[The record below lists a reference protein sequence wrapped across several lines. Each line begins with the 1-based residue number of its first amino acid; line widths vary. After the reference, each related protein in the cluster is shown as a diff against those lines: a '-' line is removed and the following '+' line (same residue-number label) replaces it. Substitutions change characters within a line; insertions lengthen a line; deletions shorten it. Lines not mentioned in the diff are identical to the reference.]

1 MSPKTLEVI
10 PFIIFYTNLID
21 HVVEDTLAFET
32 ALHTDWENN
41 SVSSYTLIGPVLT
54 LHGGHLSID
63 ILTTESDSAARS
75 SSDNFVGCCQHQL
88 RRTGSNLRHVFP
100 VPSIQMCY
108 RHMDIL

>member
-41 SVSSYTLIGPVLT
+41 SVSSYFDWTCFDFT
-54 LHGGHLSID
+54 WWS
-63 ILTTESDSAARS
+63 
-75 SSDNFVGCCQHQL
+75 FVD
-88 RRTGSNLRHVFP
+88 RHTNN
-100 VPSIQMCY
+100 
-108 RHMDIL
+108 RE